1 MKLRGLAI
9 GIVMGGFIV
18 VGGVEACAARTAR
31 HTVEDRMAAIV
42 AKKPQLKGV
51 ARSSGGKL
59 RIFVFKNVSV
69 VVAPYDMR

>member
-1 MKLRGLAI
+1 MVRQVF
-9 GIVMGGFIV
+9 GIVVGGFIV
-18 VGGVEACAARTAR
+18 AGGMQARAARTAR
-31 HTVEDRMAAIV
+31 HTIEDRVAAIV